1 MSDREAAVGRGLRL
15 EYLTVGWNTLEA
27 LIGITSGIIAGSI
40 ALVGFGLDSV
50 IEVSSSTV
58 LLWRLRFD
66 RDLEQRERAEYRAL
80 RLVGVSFLAL
90 TAYIIVEAVRTLL
103 RRQAPEASLPG
114 IALAAAA
121 LIVMPL
127 LARAKRRVAHSLG
140 SGALHADSRQADIC
154 SYLSAITLGG
164 LLLNAV
170 LGWWWA
176 DPVAAL
182 AMSPLI
188 AKEGVEAWRGKSC
201 CREDSCAAQQ
211 GKLSVAG
218 KPNWP
223 R

>member
-1 MSDREAAVGRGLRL
+1 MSDREAAVARGLRL
-15 EYLTVGWNTLEA
+15 EYFTIGWNTLEA
-27 LIGITSGIIAGSI
+27 LIGISSGIIAGSI

-50 IEVSSSTV
+50 IEVSSSAA
-58 LLWRLRFD
+58 LLWRLRSD
-66 RDLEQRERAEYRAL
+66 RDLDHRERAEHRSL
-80 RLVGVSFLAL
+80 RLVGISFLVL
-90 TAYIIVEAVRTLL
+90 TAYIILEAIRTLW

-114 IALAAAA
+114 VALAAAA

-127 LARAKRRVAHSLG
+127 LARAKRRVARSLG

-182 AMSPLI
+182 AMAPLI
-188 AKEGVEAWRGKSC
+188 AREGVEAWRGKSC
-201 CREDSCAAQQ
+201 CRADSCVAAQ
-211 GKLSVAG
+211 GSLTVEG
-218 KPNWP
+218 KPNWS